1 MTEDAPI
8 IIAGSEEKRGDQL
21 RRQQAVK
28 RLINSGKKIEYQK
41 PIHMEEESIEQ
52 FQTYPA
58 REFQNEKEPKTHK
71 EEPQAN
77 K

>member
-52 FQTYPA
+52 FQIYPA
-58 REFQNEKEPKTHK
+58 REFQNEKEPK
-71 EEPQAN
+71 
-77 K
+77 